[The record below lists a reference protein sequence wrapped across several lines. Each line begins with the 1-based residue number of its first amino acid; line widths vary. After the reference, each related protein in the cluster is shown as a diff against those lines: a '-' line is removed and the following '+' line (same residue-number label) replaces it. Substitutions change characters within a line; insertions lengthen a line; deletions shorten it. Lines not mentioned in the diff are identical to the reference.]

1 MNLCLHSLIPEMLY
15 CWSGGGFYYGE
26 YSDTILQLDPA
37 SQEWSQVGALQ
48 VGRREHAMSV
58 VSVADIQ
65 DYCH

>member
-1 MNLCLHSLIPEMLY
+1 
-15 CWSGGGFYYGE
+15 
-26 YSDTILQLDPA
+26 
-37 SQEWSQVGALQ
+37 VGALQ

>member
-1 MNLCLHSLIPEMLY
+1 M
-15 CWSGGGFYYGE
+15 
-26 YSDTILQLDPA
+26 DPA